1 MPDHIKV
8 TLTIEKE
15 LRDLAREYKINMSKA
30 LEDKLVEILEE
41 KYGIKYYTKEYILE
55 NISKRRKGK
64 LEKIVKVVEK
74 LKTP

>member
-1 MPDHIKV
+1 MPDHVKV

-15 LRDLAREYKINMSKA
+15 LRDLARAYKINMSKA